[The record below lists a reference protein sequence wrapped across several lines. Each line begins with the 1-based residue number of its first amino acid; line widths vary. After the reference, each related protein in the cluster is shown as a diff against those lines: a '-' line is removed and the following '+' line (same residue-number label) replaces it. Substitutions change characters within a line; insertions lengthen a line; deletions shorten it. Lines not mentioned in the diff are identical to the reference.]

1 MSTTTLSNET
11 NSVFSNMTTGKK
23 MIKANNNK
31 KNEEMH
37 VDKKCKEI
45 IEKAKAEWNFTNKE
59 IENMLVKKIMKNY
72 YQIRNIIHQ
81 IIPNCIQIVSHQLQM
96 HQKIL

>member
-37 VDKKCKEI
+37 VDKKCREI

-72 YQIRNIIHQ
+72 NRGKNHAKKYG
-81 IIPNCIQIVSHQLQM
+81 
-96 HQKIL
+96 